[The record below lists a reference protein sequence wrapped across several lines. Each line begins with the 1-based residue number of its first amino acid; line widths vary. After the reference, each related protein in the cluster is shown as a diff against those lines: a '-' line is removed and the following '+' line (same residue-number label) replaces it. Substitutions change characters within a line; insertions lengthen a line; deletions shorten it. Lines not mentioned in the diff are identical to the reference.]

1 METKEHQNLKT
12 TLLQSINGNGSGVIE
27 LKYQL
32 DHYKDI
38 AHREYVT
45 SELITKLTNIKQDKI
60 KVMELVVES
69 EIDFIKSAEKL
80 QSVFDTE
87 FKNMVKQ
94 LNDRFNTE
102 IINLQQ
108 TYRKLMIGEGLINLV
123 NEMSKA
129 GWVLVMKDKSVNLY
143 KCYNPAFEVIEGF
156 YENREIYDYNSPVTH
171 LKGIYVNI
179 LHPKITTG
187 TIHLSTE
194 GGRHPNCDGDSFG
207 VACPGTLDGR
217 EIPVHDTGRLIALVD
232 EIYITYERMHLDSAY
247 FVPSSSHTIR
257 KEEPQW
263 TTQ

>member
-1 METKEHQNLKT
+1 METKEHQDIKAN
-12 TLLQSINGNGSGVIE
+12 LLQSVNGHGNCVIE
-27 LKYQL
+27 LNYQL

-38 AHREYVT
+38 AHREYAT
-45 SELITKLTNIKQDKI
+45 SDLITKLNTVKQDKI

-80 QSVFDTE
+80 KSVFDTE

-94 LNDRFNTE
+94 LNDRFNAE

-123 NEMSKA
+123 NEVSEA
-129 GWVLVMKDKSVNLY
+129 GWVLVMKNKSVNLY
-143 KCYNPAFEVIEGF
+143 RCYNPAFDVTEGF
-156 YENREIYDYNSPVTH
+156 YESGEVYDYNSPVT
-171 LKGIYVNI
+171 LLRGIYVNV

-194 GGRHPNCDGDSFG
+194 GGRHPNCDSDGFG
-207 VACPGTLDGR
+207 SACPGTLDGR
-217 EIPVHDTGRLIALVD
+217 EIPVHDVKSLIALLD
-232 EIYITYERMHLDSAY
+232 EIGLTYERMHLDSAY
-247 FVPSSSHTIR
+247 FVPASSHTIR